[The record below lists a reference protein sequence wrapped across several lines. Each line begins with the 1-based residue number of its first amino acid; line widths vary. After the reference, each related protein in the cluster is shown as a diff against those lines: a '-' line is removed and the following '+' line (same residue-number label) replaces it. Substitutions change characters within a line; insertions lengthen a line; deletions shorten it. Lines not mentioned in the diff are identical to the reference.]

1 MKFSPHSS
9 FGIDYLKG
17 AIVTTPEGGEFR
29 ILGFEINLALH
40 QLNVILFISTGEQAN
55 STFIAPWENMTDWE
69 IHFQSPY

>member
-17 AIVTTPEGGEFR
+17 AIVTTPDGMEFT
-29 ILGFEINLALH
+29 ILGFEISLALH
-40 QLNVILFISTGEQAN
+40 QLNVKLFISTGEEAN
-55 STFIAPWENMTDWE
+55 STIAVPWENMTDWE